1 MIDSL
6 RTIADSEYQC
16 EAVLPC
22 DIRRAVDETQQHVT
36 GVVRTITIR
45 NSSTVGRAV
54 DDRARELVFDVAR
67 ANTDFEAAKKRLVR
81 SEQELGAKVSE
92 LNDLNAWLTSNG
104 MAAHVYH
111 DARKS

>member
-1 MIDSL
+1 M
-6 RTIADSEYQC
+6 QH
-16 EAVLPC
+16 VLESFVPR
-22 DIRRAVDETQQHVT
+22 DMREVLDEGQQHVT

-54 DDRARELVFDVAR
+54 DDRARELVHDVAR

-92 LNDLNAWLTSNG
+92 LSDLNAWLTSNG
-104 MAAHVYH
+104 LAAHAYH